1 MLTIPKPHFPLR
13 VVIGH
18 DGIEWAHFYGS
29 LEYLLSIQELP
40 DALARQLVPTLMW
53 IAGLPDQML
62 ILDHTPFHE
71 SPTEAQVILQLTA
84 WWVEWRRRIIW
95 GQTSFRCTHCKA
107 SIELSRRLA
116 VTSTD
121 PFEQA
126 RPVRKSYRCSK
137 PRCPTA
143 QLHTLVSDQPF
154 LYLMPSPGTRR
165 S

>member
-1 MLTIPKPHFPLR
+1 MHTIPKPHFPLR
-13 VVIGH
+13 VVISH

-29 LEYLLSIQELP
+29 LEYLLSIQEFP
-40 DALARQLVPTLMW
+40 DALARQLIPTLTW
-53 IAGLPDQML
+53 IAGLPEQMF

-71 SPTEAQVILQLTA
+71 SPADAQAILQLTA

-107 SIELSRRLA
+107 SIELNRRPA

-121 PFEQA
+121 PFQQA
-126 RPVRKSYRCSK
+126 RPVGKNYRCLK

-143 QLHTLVSDQPF
+143 QLHTLVGDEPT
-154 LYLMPSPGTRR
+154 LYLVPSSGDHT